1 MFDAQPYQVEKYRP
15 PGGLQQGCT
24 VHGRVLCTHLA
35 LKRFHRQVDNHVRFK
50 RLLLNKGLEADVA
63 LERAH
68 TGVNQHVSLQ
78 VRRKCELTRT
88 HVAFVF
94 LHTLREKDNGNIFR
108 YDSITLKVTFII
120 SRVFFFYSLLRA
132 GGKMIYHW
140 HQLNEKKWLVVI
152 SAAESISRVP
162 VLLAH

>member
-1 MFDAQPYQVEKYRP
+1 M
-15 PGGLQQGCT
+15 C
-24 VHGRVLCTHLA
+24 
-35 LKRFHRQVDNHVRFK
+35 FK

-68 TGVNQHVSLQ
+68 TSVNQHMSLQ
-78 VRRKCELTRT
+78 VGRESELART
-88 HVAFVF
+88 HVTFVF
-94 LHTLREKDNGNIFR
+94 LHTLREKDNSNIFR
-108 YDSITLKVTFII
+108 DESIANITLKVTFVI
-120 SRVFFFYSLLRA
+120 SGRLFFFSFLRA